1 MLAALVVM
9 VIGLVSRSVLPEPL
23 WTMIHVITLG
33 VLSNAILQWSW
44 YFTRALLHLRGDDR
58 RGGRDAV
65 IRQIAFN
72 IALVWLV
79 GGMWAG
85 SAWATVLGAGLV
97 GAVIA
102 WHGMALLS
110 ASRTRLGN
118 RFAVVVRFYVA
129 AAAFVVIGCVLAG
142 FLTVAM
148 FATGAPASI
157 VEARDGLTLAHAL
170 VNLAGWIGL
179 TMAGTIVTLGP
190 TMLRTKLVPGA
201 VSGAVRALPVLC
213 LGVLLAATAA
223 VLGWTAG
230 IGIGLVL
237 YATALGT
244 GIAVPLVRS
253 ARTKGPSTTASWTM
267 AAGLALHAFQVA
279 AGAGTAVGADGG
291 AWVSAVTSPAALLR
305 EANLPWL
312 SLLGAGGMVQV
323 FVAAMS
329 YLMPVVI
336 GGGPAVVRV
345 GMGVLET
352 GGPMRIAVRNAA
364 LVLVA
369 LATLASGPLPLT
381 PWWILCWPATAP
393 TSFSSPAP
401 GSPRAAPDVQHGTG
415 DRFLPGPGPR
425 RSPWDRRGGTSHDP
439 QPRLVDARWHSA
451 PAART
456 AHAARAGATCSEPSR
471 RGGDRRGRGGAG
483 DPGGGAR
490 EPRGDH
496 QRRRFRRS
504 GRRDDG
510 LGLEQLGRRWRE
522 RRHGR

>member
-1 MLAALVVM
+1 M

-267 AAGLALHAFQVA
+267 AAGLGWIVVCLLVFALHAFQVA

-381 PWWILCWPATAP
+381 PWWILVLACYGADVVLFAR
-393 TSFSSPAP
+393 A
-401 GSPRAAPDVQHGTG
+401 GIAQGRARRAAR
-415 DRFLPGPGPR
+415 DRGQVSPGPGTSTLTLGPTR
-425 RSPWDRRGGTSHDP
+425 RNES
-439 QPRLVDARWHSA
+439 
-451 PAART
+451 
-456 AHAARAGATCSEPSR
+456 
-471 RGGDRRGRGGAG
+471 
-483 DPGGGAR
+483 
-490 EPRGDH
+490 
-496 QRRRFRRS
+496 
-504 GRRDDG
+504 
-510 LGLEQLGRRWRE
+510 
-522 RRHGR
+522 